1 MYSAHEME
9 AYAPYVIAMPNSSA
23 YYADYNLNGRVTF
36 SATNTEV
43 YETPDFS
50 FMENEPNMRLM
61 TIPAFQTKARSER
74 VYAINVGQARG
85 IHAEGSVFEQNL
97 REVRPFEVYTVH
109 NGQGARPRFIPIKN
123 QTNGDAT
130 GIVSMENGE
139 WRIENGELRMEND
152 GWFGLDGRQIQGEP
166 QKKGVYI
173 QKGKK
178 VMVK

>member
-1 MYSAHEME
+1 ME